1 MLYICKDRLQ
11 SYSNMAKDYF
21 KRYVWLIDLIGRY
34 GYLSKREIDDY
45 WRSSSLNDEKENHI
59 PERTFHNHRQAIL
72 DTFGIEITFDRGRGY
87 YIANPDDLDGA
98 DIQNWLLESMSLS
111 NLLNESADMRSRIL
125 FEKVPSS
132 SKWLTVIVNAMRD
145 GKALEMTYQSFN
157 RPEPSTFET
166 HPYCL
171 KIFRQRWYMLARTI
185 GKEELRIYSLDR
197 VIDIKVLEKPLEL
210 PRNFDA
216 ADFFSDYFGII
227 IGHNVQPSTLVIKA
241 SAEQAKYLESLP
253 LHPSQTAVEVTPGY
267 TVFQYRLVPTF
278 DLKQEIL
285 SRGSTLEVLEPE
297 WYRDEII
304 KELHKTLKNYGK

>member
-1 MLYICKDRLQ
+1 
-11 SYSNMAKDYF
+11 MAKNYF
-21 KRYVWLIDLIGRY
+21 NRYVWLIDVISRY
-34 GYLSKREIDDY
+34 GHITKRDIDDL
-45 WRSSSLNDEKENHI
+45 WSSSSLNDNHETAI
-59 PERTFHNHRQAIL
+59 PERTFHNNRQAIL
-72 DTFGIEITFDRGRGY
+72 NTFGIEIAFDRGRGY
-87 YIANPDDLDGA
+87 YIANPDELDGA
-98 DIQNWLLESMSLS
+98 DIQSWLLESMSLS

-157 RPEPSTFET
+157 RAEPATFET

-197 VIDIKVLEKPLEL
+197 IKDIKVLDKALEL
-210 PRNFDA
+210 PVGFDA
-216 ADFFSDYFGII
+216 AEFFSDYFGIV
-227 IGHNVQPSTLVIKA
+227 IGHNIQPSIMEIKA

-253 LHPSQTAVEVTPGY
+253 LHPSQTAIEVTPEY
-267 TVFQYRLVPTF
+267 TVFRYRLVPTF

-285 SRGSTLEVLEPE
+285 SRGSTLEVLSPE
-297 WYRDEII
+297 WFRMEII
-304 KELHKTLKNYGK
+304 EQLHKTLQNYGR

>member
-1 MLYICKDRLQ
+1 
-11 SYSNMAKDYF
+11 MAKDYF
-21 KRYVWLIDLIGRY
+21 KRYVWLVDLISRH
-34 GYLSKREIDDY
+34 GYLPKREIDVC
-45 WRSSSLNDEKENHI
+45 WRSSSLNEEKEKVI

-72 DTFGIEITFDRGRGY
+72 DTFGIEIAFDRGRGY

-111 NLLNESADMRSRIL
+111 NLLSESADMRSRIL

-145 GKALEMTYQSFN
+145 GKALEMTYQSFTQQ
-157 RPEPSTFET
+157 EPTTFET

-171 KIFRQRWYMLARTI
+171 KIFRQRWYMLARSI
-185 GKEELRIYSLDR
+185 GKEGLRIYSLDR
-197 VIDIKVLEKPLEL
+197 VVDIKVLDKPLEL
-210 PRNFDA
+210 PKGFDA

-227 IGHNVQPSTLVIKA
+227 IGHNVPPSTFVIKA

-253 LHPSQTAVEVTPGY
+253 LHPSQTVVETTPEY
-267 TVFQYRLVPTF
+267 TVFKYWLVPTF

-285 SRGSTLEVLEPE
+285 MRGPTVEVVSPP
-297 WYRDEII
+297 WFRDEIREDISEMI
-304 KELHKTLKNYGK
+304 KKYQ

>member
-1 MLYICKDRLQ
+1 
-11 SYSNMAKDYF
+11 MAKNYF
-21 KRYVWLIDLIGRY
+21 NRYVWLIDVISRY
-34 GYLSKREIDDY
+34 GHITKRDIDDL
-45 WRSSSLNDEKENHI
+45 WSSSSLNDNHETAI

-72 DTFGIEITFDRGRGY
+72 NTFGIEIAFDRGRGY
-87 YIANPDDLDGA
+87 YIANPDELDGA
-98 DIQNWLLESMSLS
+98 DIQSWLLESMSLS

-157 RPEPSTFET
+157 RAEPATFET

-197 VIDIKVLEKPLEL
+197 IKDIKVLDKALEL
-210 PRNFDA
+210 PVGFDA
-216 ADFFSDYFGII
+216 AEFFSDYFGIV
-227 IGHNVQPSTLVIKA
+227 IGHNIQPSIMEIKA

-253 LHPSQTAVEVTPGY
+253 LHPSQTAIEVTPEY
-267 TVFQYRLVPTF
+267 TVFCYRLVPTF

-285 SRGSTLEVLEPE
+285 SRGSTLEVLSPE
-297 WYRDEII
+297 WFRMEII
-304 KELHKTLKNYGK
+304 EQLHKTLQNYGR